1 MFASR
6 VRDIIRPVAEDK
18 VGESRFLSF
27 LPGMA
32 ERWAIRMERPP
43 GIGEGREN
51 IWQRKRHPCIEKE
64 VAEMGGKQV

>member
-1 MFASR
+1 
-6 VRDIIRPVAEDK
+6 
-18 VGESRFLSF
+18 
-27 LPGMA
+27 MA
-32 ERWAIRMERPP
+32 ERWVIRMERLP